1 MAAQDEL
8 RRLKARKTRH
18 ELSTATLCSEY
29 LDVKAAKS
37 RAEADKVTAQN
48 ELDAHRTAVFPQYQ
62 TAINSY
68 LVLFNAGFSVEQV
81 QPQNAAGTPS
91 CTYHLSINHHR
102 VPITGNSGATFK
114 NVLSAGDRNT
124 LALAFFF
131 ASLDRDPKGA
141 SKVVV
146 LDDPVSSLDDHRT
159 TATVQE
165 SRKLAQRVAQV
176 IVLSH
181 SKTFLAR
188 IWQYADQAQTTALE
202 VSRDTVGSTIVAWN
216 VSDDSVT
223 EYDRR
228 HARLR
233 QFVESN
239 TGNPRETAEA
249 IRPVLEGYL
258 RVACAADF
266 RPGTLLGPFRK
277 LAKDRA
283 GSGNTILESAKLTE
297 LEHITEYAN
306 KFHHDTNPAWDVE
319 LINDGELRGF
329 ARRTLVFVGP

>member
-1 MAAQDEL
+1 M
-8 RRLKARKTRH
+8 TRPQQ
-18 ELSTATLCSEY
+18 LFAPSY
-29 LDVKAAKS
+29 LDAKAAKTQ
-37 RAEADKVTAQN
+37 AEADKVTAQQA
-48 ELDAHRTAVFPQYQ
+48 LDTHRSAVFPQYQ

-91 CTYHLSINHHR
+91 CTYHLGINQHR

-114 NVLSAGDRNT
+114 NTLSAGDRNT

-131 ASLDRDPKGA
+131 ASLDRDPNRA

-146 LDDPVSSLDDHRT
+146 LDDPVSSLDEHRT

-165 SRKLAQRVAQV
+165 ARKLAQRVAQV

-188 IWQYADQAQTTALE
+188 IWQYADQQKTTALE
-202 VSRDTVGSTIVAWN
+202 VSRDTVGSTIVGWN
-216 VSDDSVT
+216 VNDDSIT

-233 QFVESN
+233 EFVDSN

-266 RPGTLLGPFRK
+266 RPGTLLGPFRQV
-277 LAKDRA
+277 AKDRA
-283 GSGNTILESAKLTE
+283 GAGKPVLDAAKLTE
-297 LEHITEYAN
+297 LEHLTEYAN

-319 LINDGELRGF
+319 QINDGELRGF
-329 ARRTLVFVGP
+329 ARRTLTFVGP